1 MLFVV
6 FVCFVGGRCCFFL
19 VCWVMFFVFFD
30 KEGDGKGDL
39 LLMI

>member
-6 FVCFVGGRCCFFL
+6 FVCFVVGRCCFFGL
-19 VCWVMFFVFFD
+19 LGDVFCFFD

>member
-6 FVCFVGGRCCFFL
+6 FVCFVGGRCCFFGL
-19 VCWVMFFVFFD
+19 LGDVFCFFFY